1 MTIRLLHL
9 DGLVVDR
16 ERRMIHRGDVCASFR
31 QAPVMWAMIQ
41 SLLLRGPL
49 GKPQL
54 ADAMWGND
62 ADGGPLWIR
71 NEIDVLICHARK
83 RLTLVGLRIER
94 TRYGQGVP
102 FHIVRDVGP
111 LAIDL
116 TAPPGTWRHKRLMDR
131 QTAE

>member
-16 ERRMIHRGDVCASFR
+16 ERRTLRQGDVCVSFR
-31 QAPVMWAMIQ
+31 QAPIQWAMIQ
-41 SLLLRGPL
+41 ALLLRGVL
-49 GKPQL
+49 TKSQL
-54 ADAMWGND
+54 TEAMWGND
-62 ADGGPLWIR
+62 ADGGPLCMR
-71 NEIDVLICHARK
+71 NEIDVLIFHSRK
-83 RLTLVGLRIER
+83 RLALVGLRIER

-102 FHIVRDVGP
+102 YHIVRDAGP